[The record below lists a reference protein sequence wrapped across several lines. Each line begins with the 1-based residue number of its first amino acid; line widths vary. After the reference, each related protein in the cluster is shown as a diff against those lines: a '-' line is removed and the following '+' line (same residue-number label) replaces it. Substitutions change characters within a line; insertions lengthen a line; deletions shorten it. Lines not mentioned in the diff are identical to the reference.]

1 MPHVSATKKQRNMT
15 QLKLLCAVMVM
26 ALSSPI
32 AAFAEELAPVR
43 HISVT
48 GEGRLKVKPD
58 KAEIQFTVY
67 AEHRL
72 LKDVKAAA
80 DAKLDA
86 SLVMLQG
93 LGIAKGDVVTNVS
106 SVMPRYRYESVSI
119 AGRQTNKQVFEAYEA
134 QHSLTVTV
142 KKLDMVG
149 IVLQKLAD
157 IGIDRVGNVQ
167 YGLQDERPVKEKALN
182 EAIALARRK
191 ADVAAQAL
199 SVAVG
204 DVLSFT
210 ESGAQY
216 TPAPVMAMAMKG
228 MASDAM
234 SAASESAPPA
244 GDIEVTQSV
253 SISYG
258 IKD

>member
-1 MPHVSATKKQRNMT
+1 MT
-15 QLKLLCAVMVM
+15 QYKVLWAVMVM
-26 ALSSPI
+26 ALSSPV
-32 AAFAEELAPVR
+32 AAVAAEIVPVR
-43 HISVT
+43 QINVT

-67 AEHRL
+67 AEHRI
-72 LKDVKAAA
+72 
-80 DAKLDA
+80 
-86 SLVMLQG
+86 Q
-93 LGIAKGDVVTNVS
+93 TNVS
-106 SVMPRYRYESVSI
+106 SVMPRYRYESTSI

-134 QHSLTVTV
+134 QHTLTVTV

-191 ADVAAQAL
+191 ADIAAQAL

-204 DVLSFT
+204 DVLTFT

-216 TPAPVMAMAMKG
+216 NPVPMMAISGMQMKDSEMAPA
-228 MASDAM
+228 
-234 SAASESAPPA
+234 SAPPA

>member
-1 MPHVSATKKQRNMT
+1 MT
-15 QLKLLCAVMVM
+15 QYKVLWAVMVM
-26 ALSSPI
+26 ALSSPV
-32 AAFAEELAPVR
+32 AAVAAEIVPVR
-43 HISVT
+43 QINVT

-67 AEHRL
+67 AEHRI

-93 LGIAKGDVVTNVS
+93 LGIAKGDIQTNVS
-106 SVMPRYRYESVSI
+106 SVMPRYRYESTSI

-134 QHSLTVTV
+134 QHTLTVTV

-191 ADVAAQAL
+191 ADIAAQAL

-204 DVLSFT
+204 DVLTFT

-216 TPAPVMAMAMKG
+216 NPVPMMAISGMQMKDSEMAPA
-228 MASDAM
+228 
-234 SAASESAPPA
+234 SAPPA